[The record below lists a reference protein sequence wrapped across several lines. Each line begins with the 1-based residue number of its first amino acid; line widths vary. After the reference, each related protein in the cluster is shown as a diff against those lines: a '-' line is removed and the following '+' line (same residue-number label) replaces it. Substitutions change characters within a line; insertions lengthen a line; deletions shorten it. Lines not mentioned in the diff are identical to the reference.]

1 MSTLLLLARF
11 LLCATLLLL
20 ARFLL
25 SATLL
30 AALLTTLLLLAGLLV
45 RILILIHLT
54 SSPTLVR
61 SATQSRARLV
71 AENNVQRVVLFQ
83 VQLELDVHRTCSLR
97 IRGGPTDA
105 DLAIRRPAL
114 INDNSRRAQSARLE
128 TAVSSL
134 RSA

>member
-11 LLCATLLLL
+11 LLSATLLLL

-97 IRGGPTDA
+97 IRGGPTMGRY
-105 DLAIRRPAL
+105 LLLWLFGVPIPILTL
-114 INDNSRRAQSARLE
+114 IWLFGG
-128 TAVSSL
+128 L
-134 RSA
+134 H